1 MDIEAKIF
9 MTEASN
15 LLETGSVKIT
25 SVDREEWWIDE
36 KLTLVTLNVKKL
48 KAD

>member
-1 MDIEAKIF
+1 MEAKRF

-25 SVDREEWWIDE
+25 SVDREELRIDE

-48 KAD
+48 KPD